1 MLTWFFFSSLLQ
13 CIQTVEYKIKWKI
26 RVELW
31 SISKYDTGVCF
42 ASIHNV
48 IVQYHTELLPR
59 LCVHAKRS
67 HIQRITQVAASQS
80 HLPSFQPVLHRS
92 SQNRQSNSFFPS
104 FRFTS
109 LCASHIHVPKS
120 DRPPNRG
127 SFFPLG
133 SAIHVRKSSAHTQH
147 GYSREKS
154 FRNVRIS
161 VCCSIVA
168 FFGYVA
174 VMEWRSVQVD
184 RPSCSTSGGHSAWVG
199 AGREEGNLDSEVVG
213 GFATES
219 LEVEVEAAAV
229 GALACLVRAR
239 QDAAEVQSRQL
250 GEYGLVF
257 ICLFLIEARGLG
269 GTYGFPSLSRTTP
282 LADLVF
288 ESSSFVESVD
298 ELAVA
303 AD

>member
-1 MLTWFFFSSLLQ
+1 M
-13 CIQTVEYKIKWKI
+13 
-26 RVELW
+26 
-31 SISKYDTGVCF
+31 
-42 ASIHNV
+42 
-48 IVQYHTELLPR
+48 
-59 LCVHAKRS
+59 
-67 HIQRITQVAASQS
+67 
-80 HLPSFQPVLHRS
+80 
-92 SQNRQSNSFFPS
+92 
-104 FRFTS
+104 
-109 LCASHIHVPKS
+109 
-120 DRPPNRG
+120 
-127 SFFPLG
+127 
-133 SAIHVRKSSAHTQH
+133 
-147 GYSREKS
+147 
-154 FRNVRIS
+154 RIS
-161 VCCSIVA
+161 VCCSVVA
-168 FFGYVA
+168 FVGYVA

-184 RPSCSTSGGHSAWVG
+184 RPSCSTSGGHSVWVG
-199 AGREEGNLDSEVVG
+199 AGREEGSLDSEVVG
-213 GFATES
+213 GFATDS

-239 QDAAEVQSRQL
+239 QDAAEVQSRHL